1 MRPRLV
7 VAWAICSLPPVVV
20 LAATGAGATEQTAH
34 VASFA
39 TTVIA
44 GGLTSGGTVGASGGL
59 VTVDSATAYI
69 RARLD
74 SGPSSAILADPVE
87 PGALVR
93 TLIGQTVGQQAL
105 PVPAAEAQYPGT
117 GSGTLDVIPAT
128 SAGPLSTGA
137 GSATA
142 KATATSAS
150 GQTTASTT
158 DLAGVYQ
165 GSGSYSRATLART
178 GDDLVA
184 ESTSGMGQLSVGPLT
199 VVGIEGTASIRLTAG
214 KRNSVAGITLSSASV
229 AGTPV
234 TIDGDG
240 VHAAGQTLVPLG
252 PVQQTTEQLNQ
263 QLAAAGIAVHVLEAT
278 NAVTSTGASADSGGL
293 VITLSTPAL
302 PAGIAGNTLT
312 LYAGRT
318 VETESDSPEI
328 AVPAVTF
335 PPFVPAQTT
344 TTTIYSAG
352 DLGAPASTAIE
363 NRPAPARY
371 LEIVGRRLT
380 ILEVLLAFALWQL
393 LTLGGPTLTTLVR
406 RRRRQRAL
414 GIRA

>member
-93 TLIGQTVGQQAL
+93 TPIGQTGGQPAL
-105 PVPAAEAQYPGT
+105 PVPAAEAQDPGT

-137 GSATA
+137 ASATA

-165 GSGSYSRATLART
+165 GSGSYSR
-178 GDDLVA
+178 
-184 ESTSGMGQLSVGPLT
+184 
-199 VVGIEGTASIRLTAG
+199 
-214 KRNSVAGITLSSASV
+214 
-229 AGTPV
+229 
-234 TIDGDG
+234 
-240 VHAAGQTLVPLG
+240 
-252 PVQQTTEQLNQ
+252 
-263 QLAAAGIAVHVLEAT
+263 
-278 NAVTSTGASADSGGL
+278 
-293 VITLSTPAL
+293 
-302 PAGIAGNTLT
+302 
-312 LYAGRT
+312 
-318 VETESDSPEI
+318 
-328 AVPAVTF
+328 
-335 PPFVPAQTT
+335 
-344 TTTIYSAG
+344 
-352 DLGAPASTAIE
+352 
-363 NRPAPARY
+363 
-371 LEIVGRRLT
+371 
-380 ILEVLLAFALWQL
+380 
-393 LTLGGPTLTTLVR
+393 
-406 RRRRQRAL
+406 
-414 GIRA
+414 

>member
-1 MRPRLV
+1 MRPRRLV
-7 VAWAICSLPPVVV
+7 IWAISSLLPVLA
-20 LAATGAGATEQTAH
+20 LAATAAGAAEQPSH
-34 VASFA
+34 VATFA

-44 GGLTSGGTVGASGGL
+44 GGLTSGGSVGASGGL
-59 VTVDSATAYI
+59 VTVDSASAYI

-74 SGPSSAILADPVE
+74 SGPSSAVLADPVE

-93 TLIGQTVGQQAL
+93 TLIGQTVGQQTL

-117 GSGTLDVIPAT
+117 GSSTLDVIPAT

-142 KATATSAS
+142 KASPTSAAGQTSAS
-150 GQTTASTT
+150 TSGLT
-158 DLAGVYQ
+158 GVYQ
-165 GSGSYSRATLART
+165 GSGSYSSAALARA

-184 ESTSGMGQLSVGPLT
+184 ESTSGIGNLSVGPLT
-199 VVGIEGTASIRLTAG
+199 VVGVEGTASITLTAG
-214 KRNSVAGITLSSASV
+214 KRNSVAGITVSSASV

-240 VHAAGQTLVPLG
+240 VHAVGQTLVPLS
-252 PVQQTTEQLNQ
+252 PVQQTTEQVNQ
-263 QLAAAGIAVHVLEAT
+263 QLTAAGIAVHLLEAT

-302 PAGIAGNTLT
+302 PGGVAGNTLT

-328 AVPAVTF
+328 PAPALTF

-344 TTTIYSAG
+344 TTTIYSSG
-352 DLGAPASTAIE
+352 DLGAPAPTAAQD
-363 NRPAPARY
+363 RPAPARY

-393 LTLGGPTLTTLVR
+393 LTMGGPTLTTLVR

-414 GIRA
+414 ASRS